1 MPEADLATR
10 HVGAIKVRL
19 VHLSGLAE
27 KTASTEK
34 AILNASVTRR
44 EIVNNRLTAL
54 RPRVNLD
61 AEAADQYQDLILE
74 RGRLDTVIAASH
86 AALPNHRL

>member
-61 AEAADQYQDLILE
+61 AEAAEQYQM
-74 RGRLDTVIAASH
+74 G
-86 AALPNHRL
+86 